1 MFAGTSSEVYLMN
14 FWSILKIL
22 CSKCCPSNFYW
33 QNALMY
39 SFLNKN
45 AGNTFTY
52 YILEKFRRC
61 LRVKFHPGMTLVP
74 RWNHPCLWW
83 NVSYCLHIFAEMKFH
98 PAMKDRDQISSRDEK
113 KRKSRVNTSFRDEI
127 LKWACFFHFWLMY
140 SSIFSKFNMFEH
152 DESLNIMKHKASLWK
167 VKPEKKKDDHNK

>member
-52 YILEKFRRC
+52 YILEKFRGC

-83 NVSYCLHIFAEMKFH
+83 NISYCLHVFAEMKFH
-98 PAMKDRDQISSRDEK
+98 PAMKDRDQILSRDEK
-113 KRKSRVNTSFRDEI
+113 K
-127 LKWACFFHFWLMY
+127 
-140 SSIFSKFNMFEH
+140 
-152 DESLNIMKHKASLWK
+152 
-167 VKPEKKKDDHNK
+167 KKKTCKHFIPGWNFKMSMLFSFLTYVFKYFFQIQHVWT